1 MIGKAMPPFADN
13 ARLNAYFLG
22 DRTCAAAFGRQQHYL
37 RPLQVA
43 LRRARGPAARLKH
56 FAYLRPE
63 PNFSCFGNYP
73 DLESVIPT
81 RKEKWVTRSWAH

>member
-37 RPLQVA
+37 RPLHVA
-43 LRRARGPAARLKH
+43 LRRARGRQRASST
-56 FAYLRPE
+56 LRI
-63 PNFSCFGNYP
+63 FG
-73 DLESVIPT
+73 LSRTSLASEIIPILNQLLAKKS
-81 RKEKWVTRSWAH
+81 RY

>member
-13 ARLNAYFLG
+13 ARLNADFLG

-37 RPLQVA
+37 RPLHVT
-43 LRRARGPAARLKH
+43 LRRARRPAARLKH

-63 PNFSCFGNYP
+63 PNFSCFGYHP
-73 DLESVIPT
+73 DLESRLVL
-81 RKEKWVTRSWAH
+81 